1 MFIVSLTYKVP
12 LERIEPHVEGHM
24 AWLQD
29 AYAQGLLTASGRKV
43 PRTGGVLLSHA
54 ERPALEA
61 CLKAD
66 PFQIHD
72 LADYEI
78 VECAITL
85 TAPGFEAL
93 KG

>member
-12 LERIEPHVEGHM
+12 LERIEAHIEGHM
-24 AWLQD
+24 AWLED
-29 AYAQGLLTASGRKV
+29 AYARGLLIASGRKV
-43 PRTGGVLLSHA
+43 PRSGGVLLSHA

-61 CLKAD
+61 CLATD
-66 PFQIHD
+66 PFQSHD

-78 VECAITL
+78 IECAITL